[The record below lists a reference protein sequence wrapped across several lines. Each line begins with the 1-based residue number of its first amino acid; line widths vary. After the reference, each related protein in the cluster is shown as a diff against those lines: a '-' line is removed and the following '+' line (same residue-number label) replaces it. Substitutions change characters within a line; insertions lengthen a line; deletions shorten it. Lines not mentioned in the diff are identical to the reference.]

1 MLHLSSTQQIL
12 TKSLGKVKMFFSKK
26 PKTQM
31 DKLKELLQR
40 KQGVK
45 SYEIVKALPSVSPHR
60 RLSDLKERGWTITFK
75 LCDDNK
81 TKIYFGKPPK
91 AW

>member
-1 MLHLSSTQQIL
+1 
-12 TKSLGKVKMFFSKK
+12 MFFSKK
-26 PKTQM
+26 PKTQIEI
-31 DKLKELLQR
+31 LKQLLQR

-45 SYEIVKALPSVSPHR
+45 SWEIAKALPSVSPHR

-91 AW
+91 KW

>member
-1 MLHLSSTQQIL
+1 
-12 TKSLGKVKMFFSKK
+12 MFFSKK

-60 RLSDLKERGWTITFK
+60 RLSDLKEHGWTITFK

>member
-1 MLHLSSTQQIL
+1 
-12 TKSLGKVKMFFSKK
+12 MFFSKK

-60 RLSDLKERGWTITFK
+60 RLSDLKELGWTITFK

>member
-1 MLHLSSTQQIL
+1 
-12 TKSLGKVKMFFSKK
+12 MFFSRK
-26 PKTQM
+26 PKTQAEI
-31 DKLKELLQR
+31 LKQLLQR

-60 RLSDLKERGWTITFK
+60 RLSDLKEQGWTITFK
-75 LCDDNK
+75 LMDDNK

-91 AW
+91 

>member
-12 TKSLGKVKMFFSKK
+12 TKSLGKVMFFSKK

-45 SYEIVKALPSVSPHR
+45 SYEIVKVLPSVSPHR

-81 TKIYFGKPPK
+81 TKIYFGKAPK
-91 AW
+91 

>member
-1 MLHLSSTQQIL
+1 
-12 TKSLGKVKMFFSKK
+12 MFFSKK

-75 LCDDNK
+75 LMDDNK

-91 AW
+91 